1 MIIEMILLSVFSFL
15 ILYLRKGKLDFS
27 KFHVEIK
34 GYKILIIMAAIEI
47 TAVFL
52 FKRFTSIDLLKLL
65 SMSWLIYI
73 PILIVS
79 LLNINNHYM
88 RLFFIGTLLN
98 FIAISCNDFKMP
110 VLIAETA
117 ANSQATIAF
126 LSSGKDLI
134 HSLIKDTTNL
144 KILCD
149 IITIPPP
156 YPFVKT
162 ISIGDIFLLSGI
174 FIFWQEAYSVKK
186 EEYLIRGYQIK

>member
-1 MIIEMILLSVFSFL
+1 MIIEIILLSAISLL
-15 ILYLRKGKLDFS
+15 ILFFRKGKLDIS
-27 KFHVEIK
+27 KINIEIR
-34 GYKILIIMAAIEI
+34 GYKILIIMAVIEI
-47 TAVFL
+47 TAIFL
-52 FKRFTSIDLLKLL
+52 FKKFSNIELLRIL

-79 LLNINNHYM
+79 LLNIKKHYM
-88 RLFFIGTLLN
+88 KLLFIGTLLN
-98 FIAISCNDFKMP
+98 FIAIVSNDFKMP
-110 VLIAETA
+110 VYIAETA
-117 ANSQATIAF
+117 ANSQATIAY

-134 HSLIKDTTNL
+134 HSIIKDSTHF

-174 FIFWQEAYSVKK
+174 FIFWQEGTNFFMY
-186 EEYLIRGYQIK
+186 E